1 MESGEQSLFAKN
13 IVSVIASRQRR
24 LTRKLIVQND
34 DDGPSGEEEQG
45 SEDN

>member
-34 DDGPSGEEEQG
+34 DGPSGEEEQG